1 MTEQLPQP
9 AAIRTRDFAARRH
22 ANRLRRY
29 GAGLMAGVALALPLA
44 AVGGTVIAPVPA
56 NAASLPESF
65 APLAEKVMPAVVN
78 ISTTQEVQ
86 QPSGPEQMLPFDL
99 PENSPFRRFFE
110 PFMQGQQPTH
120 PQVVNA
126 LGSGFIIDPSGY
138 VVTNNHVIDG
148 ATEIKVTLE
157 DKSQYTA
164 KLVGR
169 DPLTDLALLKI
180 EAGHDL
186 PAVQFGDSDAAR
198 VGDWV
203 LAVGNPFGLGG
214 TVTAGIVSARN
225 RDINAGPYDDF
236 LQIDAAI
243 NRGNSG
249 GPVFDESGKVIGINT
264 AIYSPNGGSV
274 GIGFSIPA
282 NIATKVVA
290 QLKESG
296 SISRGWL
303 GVEIQP
309 LTPEIAEALGM
320 DKPEGA
326 LVARVLPGSP
336 AGDAGLERGDVVV
349 QIDGQPVKDARDLT
363 RKVGDLQPGD
373 RVGLAVKRQGDEKEI
388 RIRLGERPQDLAANQ
403 QGDHADP
410 GAGVAVDALGVRLAP
425 IDDGLR
431 QRLGIDDSV
440 KGVAVVDILP
450 PKGDDKRPHAG
461 PGPELRPGDVIE
473 QVAGTAVDRPSQVTA
488 LIDEARARKRDHVL
502 LLVARGNESRFV
514 AVEIK

>member
-1 MTEQLPQP
+1 MSLRQHGLTWLS
-9 AAIRTRDFAARRH
+9 AIAF
-22 ANRLRRY
+22 
-29 GAGLMAGVALALPLA
+29 GLFSGLAQAALPA
-44 AVGGTVIAPVPA
+44 FDAIVD
-56 NAASLPESF
+56 AASPS
-65 APLAEKVMPAVVN
+65 VVN
-78 ISTTQEVQ
+78 ISATAKSRPAQIASGDDIQELLRRFYGLEAQPQ
-86 QPSGPEQMLPFDL
+86 QPRTRQSF
-99 PENSPFRRFFE
+99 
-110 PFMQGQQPTH
+110 
-120 PQVVNA
+120 
-126 LGSGFIIDPSGY
+126 GSGFIISSDGY
-138 VVTNNHVIDG
+138 VLTNNHVIDQ
-148 ATEIKVTLE
+148 ADKVTVRLSDRRE
-157 DKSQYTA
+157 VEA
-164 KLVGR
+164 KVIGT
-169 DPLTDLALLKI
+169 DPRTDLALLKVN
-180 EAGHDL
+180 EGGSF
-186 PAVQFGDSDAAR
+186 PFVQLATAKPR
-198 VGDWV
+198 IGDWV

-373 RVGLAVKRQGDEKEI
+373 RVGLTVRRQGDQKDI

-403 QGDHADP
+403 QGDHADQ

-440 KGVAVVDILP
+440 KGVAVVDMLP

-488 LIDEARARKRDHVL
+488 LIDEARARKRDHIL